1 LDVTPL
7 SLGLETT
14 GDVMAVLIPRN
25 TTIPTKKKQNF
36 STIFDEQDAVTIR
49 VYEGERTRSCD
60 NNLLGMFQLSGIRGS
75 PSGDP
80 QISVCFDIDVDG
92 ILNVSAKHKTTGLK
106 NVITITNKG
115 WLSKEEIE
123 KLVKEAMNYK
133 AEDEEHNMKAE
144 KKNELEKYAYN
155 VRNSFRDDKIASKVH
170 VADKKKIED
179 TIEQIMHWLERKQLA
194 EADEFEDKMK
204 ELECIFNPIIA
215 KIYQVTGDDM
225 DGEMHEAENYMA
237 QDNEQDKNV
246 EAKAAL
252 KNCAYYMRYKI
263 RGVKN
268 ALAKTED
275 AIEQTIHW
283 LQRNQFAEAN
293 EFEDK
298 MKELEENCYPF
309 IANMYQ

>member
-1 LDVTPL
+1 MDVTPL

-144 KKNELEKYAYN
+144 KKNELEKYA
-155 VRNSFRDDKIASKVH
+155 
-170 VADKKKIED
+170 
-179 TIEQIMHWLERKQLA
+179 
-194 EADEFEDKMK
+194 
-204 ELECIFNPIIA
+204 
-215 KIYQVTGDDM
+215 
-225 DGEMHEAENYMA
+225 
-237 QDNEQDKNV
+237 
-246 EAKAAL
+246 
-252 KNCAYYMRYKI
+252 
-263 RGVKN
+263 
-268 ALAKTED
+268 
-275 AIEQTIHW
+275 
-283 LQRNQFAEAN
+283 
-293 EFEDK
+293 
-298 MKELEENCYPF
+298 
-309 IANMYQ
+309 

>member
-1 LDVTPL
+1 
-7 SLGLETT
+7 
-14 GDVMAVLIPRN
+14 
-25 TTIPTKKKQNF
+25 
-36 STIFDEQDAVTIR
+36 
-49 VYEGERTRSCD
+49 
-60 NNLLGMFQLSGIRGS
+60 
-75 PSGDP
+75 
-80 QISVCFDIDVDG
+80 
-92 ILNVSAKHKTTGLK
+92 
-106 NVITITNKG
+106 
-115 WLSKEEIE
+115 
-123 KLVKEAMNYK
+123 
-133 AEDEEHNMKAE
+133 
-144 KKNELEKYAYN
+144 
-155 VRNSFRDDKIASKVH
+155 
-170 VADKKKIED
+170 
-179 TIEQIMHWLERKQLA
+179 MHWLERNQLA

-252 KNCAYYMRYKI
+252 KNCAYYMKYKI

-275 AIEQTIHW
+275 ATEQTIHW